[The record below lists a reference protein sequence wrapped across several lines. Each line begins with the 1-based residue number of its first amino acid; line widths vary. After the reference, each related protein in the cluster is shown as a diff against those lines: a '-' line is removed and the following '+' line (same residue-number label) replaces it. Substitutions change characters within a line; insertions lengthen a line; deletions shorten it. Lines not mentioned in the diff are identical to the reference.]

1 MRGSAWL
8 AAVGLTL
15 GVLAGGCNDPTKGQ
29 TIFQAQLMGANEVPP
44 RTSSGSGAAGFT
56 LDGNVV
62 HFSVEVE
69 GLGNIVA
76 CHIHVGAVWVSGPV
90 RVPLCKAPLP
100 NGVVNGVLHSA
111 LNFITSTPP
120 AGSYASPTVQTLW
133 DVVRAIVERTVRS
146 ARDSGRPFKDVLEN
160 DAEIR
165 RYLDDRDLGSAF
177 DPRQALGETSQLIDR
192 ALEQHQK
199 LSHART

>member
-15 GVLAGGCNDPTKGQ
+15 GVVAGGCNDPTKGQ

-76 CHIHVGAVWVSGPV
+76 CHIHVGAVGVSGPV

-100 NGVVNGVLHSA
+100 NGVVNGVLVQGTFSA
-111 LNFITSTPP
+111 ADVVAISFDDLLNAMRNGNAYVNVHTTVYP
-120 AGSYASPTVQTLW
+120 AGEIRGQVS
-133 DVVRAIVERTVRS
+133 VVR
-146 ARDSGRPFKDVLEN
+146 
-160 DAEIR
+160 
-165 RYLDDRDLGSAF
+165 
-177 DPRQALGETSQLIDR
+177 
-192 ALEQHQK
+192 
-199 LSHART
+199 